1 MNGAGPACARFPDGD
16 RLDALADV
24 LAAEATPVVAEHVD
38 GCPVCAPALA
48 DLQAVLPAVE
58 VALAGLPDVPA
69 PTWLQERLTSA
80 LAAEQSEAA
89 AGPVYGSQPTPIT
102 EPSAAP
108 PPAPVAGLATVLPLP
123 ARRPRSWLP
132 WAGGA
137 AAAAVLVV
145 GGLVLAGRGSSP
157 STSLA
162 TSAAGR
168 LAPGP
173 VVNDTGTD
181 YGRDGK
187 ALAAA
192 VPRLLAAT
200 DTPKPAAATLEAS
213 AAPMTALARLRTPAG
228 LASCLASLTS
238 PDVPGVPLAIDYA
251 AYAGQPALVAVLPST
266 RTGKVDVF
274 VLGADCSATD
284 AKVLYF
290 ARVAR

>member
-24 LAAEATPVVAEHVD
+24 LAAEARPVVAEHVE
-38 GCPVCAPALA
+38 GCPVCGPALA

-58 VALAGLPDVPA
+58 VALSGLPDIPA

-80 LAAEQSEAA
+80 LAAEQSRAA
-89 AGPVYGSQPTPIT
+89 AGPVSGSQPTPST

-123 ARRPRSWLP
+123 ARRPRSWLR

-173 VVNDTGTD
+173 IVNDTGTD

-200 DTPKPAAATLEAS
+200 DTPKVAAGSTGAS
-213 AAPMTALARLRTPAG
+213 APTAALARLRTPAG

-290 ARVAR
+290 TRVTR

>member
-1 MNGAGPACARFPDGD
+1 MNGVGPACARFPDGD

-48 DLQAVLPAVE
+48 ELQAVLPAVG

-80 LAAEQSEAA
+80 LAAEQSGAA
-89 AGPVYGSQPTPIT
+89 AGPVSGSPLTPST

-108 PPAPVAGLATVLPLP
+108 PSAPVAGLATVLPLP

-137 AAAAVLVV
+137 AAAAVLVA

-192 VPRLLAAT
+192 VPHLLAAT
-200 DTPKPAAATLEAS
+200 GTPKPAVATLGAS
-213 AAPMTALARLRTPAG
+213 APMTALARLRTPAG

-290 ARVAR
+290 ARVTR

>member
-1 MNGAGPACARFPDGD
+1 MNGVGRACARFPDGD

-24 LAAEATPVVAEHVD
+24 LATEATPVVAEHID
-38 GCPVCAPALA
+38 GCPVCGPALA
-48 DLQAVLPAVE
+48 DLQAVLPAVG

-69 PTWLQERLTSA
+69 PTWLQERLTAA
-80 LAAEQSEAA
+80 LAAEQSGAA
-89 AGPVYGSQPTPIT
+89 ARPVSGSAPTPFT

-108 PPAPVAGLATVLPLP
+108 IPAPVAGLATVLPLP

-132 WAGGA
+132 WAGGV

-145 GGLVLAGRGSSP
+145 GGLVLGGRGSSP

-173 VVNDTGTD
+173 VVNNTGTN

-187 ALAAA
+187 VLAAA

-200 DTPKPAAATLEAS
+200 ETPKAAAGSTAAS
-213 AAPMTALARLRTPAG
+213 APMTALARLRTPAG

-290 ARVAR
+290 TRVTR